1 MQALP
6 GLTDALARLPL
17 IGLRDLIRI
26 STVEELQR
34 ARDLLHKQERF
45 CIEQSKSF
53 ALGALTAA
61 DLVQV
66 LRMIDRELKRKDQA
80 RLKKLAADRKY
91 LLEFGVLAN
100 GSKKNSEEKNNKK
113 EGSRAGRR
121 GRRIFTD

>member
-45 CIEQSKSF
+45 CIEQSRSF

-66 LRMIDRELKRKDQA
+66 LRLIDRELKRKDQA

-113 EGSRAGRR
+113 EGIRAGRR